1 MMMRRPTRRARGIA
15 RRSAPGLT
23 FIELLISVAV
33 LGILASVA
41 MPLVQVSVTRT
52 RELELRRTLRKVREG
67 IDQFKAEYDK
77 ARTNVKD
84 ARDVFKKRVSV
95 DRTGYPLALDEM
107 VETKI
112 LRRIPRDPMTPDG
125 KWVVRSFSDNPDS
138 SLSDGKDVYDVRSAS
153 KAVALDGTTYDTW

>member
-1 MMMRRPTRRARGIA
+1 
-15 RRSAPGLT
+15 LT

-67 IDQFKAEYDK
+67 IDQFRAEYDK
-77 ARTNVKD
+77 ARANARD
-84 ARDVFKKRVSV
+84 ARADFKKRVSV
-95 DRTGYPLALDEM
+95 DRTGYPLTLDEL

-112 LRRIPRDPMTPDG
+112 LRRIPRDPMTPEG
-125 KWVVRSFSDNPDS
+125 KWVTRSFSDKPDS
-138 SLSDGKDVYDVRSAS
+138 SLSDGKDVYDVRSVS
-153 KAVALDGTTYDTW
+153 KVVALDGTTYDTW